1 MKKIMI
7 ILLVLAVNADF
18 FAQSRG
24 RSNVNFADDNRSV
37 QAPLQDA
44 IAIRKCGLNYTHAE
58 VTLDQRG
65 GSFNPS
71 SSQPASL
78 AISGI
83 PSGAL
88 IEQAFLYYNIE
99 GFTSLSPSFDFS
111 FASPDGSVSNL
122 SSQALAFG
130 PSACWD
136 LGGSATFRNDVTS
149 LISGNGNY
157 IINNFPVSSSF
168 PLSMDTN
175 GVSLFII
182 FSDPAANYVGNLY
195 ISDGHEVATTNID
208 IVNQISGY
216 QVGPSVLNSTG
227 FLLFADD
234 QDFVPN
240 SVNINGVNIPFTDN
254 DAFIFAEGPIN
265 LTNGQTSSQHIL
277 DRGSDDCIS
286 LSMTGL
292 YFQESDVSICL
303 PEAIPTMGE
312 WSLIIL
318 CMLLLIV
325 GIVSFSEMHFIF
337 RAN

>member
-1 MKKIMI
+1 MKKIAVI
-7 ILLVLAVNADF
+7 FLVLAMSIEF
-18 FAQSRG
+18 SAQSRG
-24 RSNVNFADDNRSV
+24 KSNVDVVDDNRSI
-37 QAPLQDA
+37 QAPLQEA
-44 IAIRKCGLNYTHAE
+44 LSIRKCGLNYTHAE

-65 GSFNPS
+65 ASFNPS

-111 FASPDGSVSNL
+111 FASPDGTISNL
-122 SSQALAFG
+122 TSQALAFG

-136 LGGSATFRNDVTS
+136 LGGSATFRNDVTA

-168 PLSMDTN
+168 PLSTDTN
-175 GVSLFII
+175 GASLFIV
-182 FSDPAANYVGNLY
+182 FSDPTANYVGNLH
-195 ISDGHEVATTNID
+195 ISDGHEVATMNMD
-208 IVNQISGY
+208 ILTQITAY
-216 QVGPSVLNSTG
+216 QVGPSVINSTG
-227 FLLFADD
+227 FLIFADD
-234 QDFVPN
+234 QNFVPN
-240 SVNINGVNIPFTDN
+240 LVNINGVNIPFTDN
-254 DAFIFAEGPIN
+254 DAFVFAEGPIN
-265 LTNGQTSSQHIL
+265 LTSGQTTSQHIL

-303 PEAIPTMGE
+303 PDAIPTMGE

-325 GIVSFSEMHFIF
+325 GVVSFSEMHIIF